1 MFKRKYFPP
10 IFLKIMY
17 CQGKVCYGKEK
28 FKAVAVLMDIKPSG
42 TSREEILQQSY
53 TNSQGLQNPHARL
66 TSIKLANYL
75 P

>member
-28 FKAVAVLMDIKPSG
+28 FKDVAVLMDIKPRG
-42 TSREEILQQSY
+42 TSREEILQQAIP
-53 TNSQGLQNPHARL
+53 TAKGVKIPMLGLPVLN
-66 TSIKLANYL
+66 
-75 P
+75 